1 MVGGGFFER
10 NRKRFTC
17 WFRDFTGRK
26 NSTMTQLTKIPVVV
40 LYSIAFLL
48 ATTSLVLSASG
59 PPPVGGTLPSFKLAI
74 PEDAET
80 RSYLGLA
87 DDSHFTVS
95 QIKAEVV
102 IIEIFN
108 MY

>member
-1 MVGGGFFER
+1 
-10 NRKRFTC
+10 
-17 WFRDFTGRK
+17 
-26 NSTMTQLTKIPVVV
+26 MTKLTKASAV
-40 LYSIAFLL
+40 LLYMLAFLL
-48 ATTSLVLSASG
+48 ATTRPVLSADG
-59 PPPVGGTLPSFKLAI
+59 PPPVGGILPSFKLAM

-80 RSYLGLA
+80 RRYLGLA
-87 DDSHFTVS
+87 DDSHFTVP